1 MHIRKTYLMKLVTES
16 VSIAPL
22 VVFRILAGS
31 LMALGGI
38 RFLLSG
44 WIQKLYIEP
53 DFFFKFYGFEWVIVP
68 ESPWMLYGLHI
79 IIVLSAI
86 GIALGWKYRF
96 SAVIFFLSFSYAEF
110 MDATNYLNHYYLV
123 ILVAFLMIFLPAN
136 RKFSIDALLNPSIKT
151 DSIPRLYIDL
161 LKWQI
166 GIVYFFAG
174 LAKVNWDWLFHAM
187 PLAVWLPARVD
198 TPLLGVLFEQP
209 WAPFLFSWFGAAYD
223 LFIIL
228 LLTNRKL
235 WKLGYLLVI
244 IFHLMTRVLFNIG
257 MFPYIMICFTTI
269 FIPVPYHEKLLA
281 WGSKRLS
288 KYNHFF
294 QSGKKKSITNKSWNS
309 LTPSLSARW
318 MLPFLILYFSI
329 QIIAPLRHLFYPG
342 SVHWNEEGYR
352 WSWRVMVLEKSGTA
366 IFTVEDPK
374 SGRKFEVENNQFLTE
389 YQEKQMAFQPDFILQ
404 FAHFLKDYYAE
415 VLDSETLQVSVM
427 SKVSVNGRKSHLLI
441 DPGADLTGYQNSWAK
456 KRWILSPEPENNLL

>member
-1 MHIRKTYLMKLVTES
+1 MRKTYLKKLVTES

-22 VVFRILAGS
+22 IVFRILAGF
-31 LMALGGI
+31 LMAFVGI
-38 RFLLSG
+38 RFLFSG
-44 WIQKLYIEP
+44 WIRKLYIEP
-53 DFFFKFYGFEWVIVP
+53 DFYFKFYGFEWVTVP
-68 ESPWMLYGLHI
+68 ESPWILYGLHI
-79 IIVLSAI
+79 VIVLSAI
-86 GIALGWKYRF
+86 GVALGWKYRI
-96 SAVIFFLSFSYAEF
+96 SAITFFLSFAYAEF

-136 RKFSIDALLNPSIKT
+136 RKFSMDVLSNPSIQT

-198 TPLLGVLFEQP
+198 IPVLGLIFEQP
-209 WAPFLFSWFGAAYD
+209 WAPFLFSWFGAIYD

-235 WKLGYLLVI
+235 WKVGYVLVI
-244 IFHLMTRVLFNIG
+244 VFHLMTRVLFNIG

-269 FIPVPYHEKLLA
+269 FIPVKYHEELLS
-281 WGSKRLS
+281 WGRKRLS
-288 KYNHFF
+288 KYKHFF
-294 QSGKKKSITNKSWNS
+294 MSRQNKSIVGKRWNLVTS
-309 LTPSLSARW
+309 SLSARW
-318 MLPFLILYFSI
+318 MLPFMILFISI
-329 QIIAPLRHLFYPG
+329 QVVAPLRHVFYTG

-352 WSWRVMVLEKSGTA
+352 WSWRVMLLEKSGTA
-366 IFTVEDPK
+366 LFTVEDSI

-404 FAHFLKDYYAE
+404 FAHFLKDFYAE
-415 VLDSETLQVSVM
+415 VLESEDLKVSVM

-441 DPGADLTGYQNSWAK
+441 DPGADLSDYQNSWAK
-456 KRWILSPEPENNLL
+456 KRWILSPGPENSLL